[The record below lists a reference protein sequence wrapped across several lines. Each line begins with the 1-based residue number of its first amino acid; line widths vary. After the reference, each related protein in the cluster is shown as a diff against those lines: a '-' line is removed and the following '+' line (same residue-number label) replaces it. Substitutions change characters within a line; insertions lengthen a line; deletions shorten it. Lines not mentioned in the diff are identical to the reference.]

1 VAQSSSRNVAIAVAQ
16 IQSRLDAIEAKLN
29 DMTTSRR
36 ELWTKVVAAVTTAL
50 VGSIVGFVTGHFR

>member
-1 VAQSSSRNVAIAVAQ
+1 MAQNGKSVAVAVAQ
-16 IQSRLDAIEAKLN
+16 IQLRLDAIEAKLN

-36 ELWTKVVAAVTTAL
+36 ELWTKVIAAVTTAL